1 MSILLAGTMAVSL
14 ASCSG
19 GKKGEENVTLKW
31 VMGGPG
37 ELPDSQKVWQAFNEK
52 LQEYLPGITVEFD
65 VYPRADYKQKVTLMQ
80 AAGEKMDIVNV
91 YGLNYGDELRKGSYA
106 DITDIIAEHGQ
117 DMFKELPQQLWDYMK
132 YKGRIYA
139 VPTYQMMSN
148 SSGFMFPKS
157 LSDKYLDKEAL
168 INNLEENKTIND
180 STLDILENYLK
191 NLKDAGEIGYG
202 FNFWVDITGKGFD
215 KIVDYYAIRQDDDKC
230 KVELLFE
237 TPEIKQYYARKADWY
252 KNGYIRSDS
261 LSAQDN
267 QNGKE
272 GGYVMWQE
280 TTGYKAAETASAKY
294 GMEIECVDYNPENN
308 YYIPTNYTAMGT
320 AISSASKNKEA
331 AVKLLNLINSEK
343 GKDLI
348 NMLVYGIEG
357 DHYTVTG
364 EDKIQTEFNGQVT
377 SNDRYGLYK
386 WLVGNTKYVYDTQ
399 TDLDGYKK
407 WVFEEVNSSQ
417 NFSKLIGFIPDTSK
431 IATQLSQVL
440 AVKGEYFSGLMSG
453 ALPDE
458 EAVYNEFIDKLNKA
472 GNQEIIAELQRQ
484 IDEFLASK

>member
-1 MSILLAGTMAVSL
+1 MLVFAMSAALGACTT
-14 ASCSG
+14 G
-19 GKKGEENVTLKW
+19 GNEEGKEVTVKW
-31 VMGGPG
+31 VMAGPG
-37 ELPDSQKVWQAFNEK
+37 ELADSQKVWQAFNEK

-91 YGLNYGDELRKGSYA
+91 YGLNYGDELRKGSFA

-117 DMFKELPQQLWDYMK
+117 DMYNELPEALWDYMK
-132 YKGRIYA
+132 YKDRIYA
-139 VPTYQMMSN
+139 VPSYQQMSN
-148 SSGFMFPKS
+148 SSGFMVPKA
-157 LSDKYLDKEAL
+157 LADKYLDKEAL
-168 INNLEENKTIND
+168 INDLRTNKTITS
-180 STLDILENYLK
+180 STLDIVESYLK
-191 NLKDAGEIGYG
+191 NLKDNGEIGYG

-215 KIVDYYAIRQDDDKC
+215 KIVDYYAIRQHDDKC

-237 TPEIKQYYARKADWY
+237 TPEIKEYYARKADWY
-252 KNGYIRSDS
+252 KKGYIRSDS
-261 LSAQDN
+261 LSAQDD
-267 QNGKE
+267 QTGKE

-280 TTGYKAAETASAKY
+280 TTGYKSGETASAKY
-294 GMEIECVDYNPENN
+294 GMEIECIDYNPDNP

-320 AISSASKNKEA
+320 AVASSSDHKEE
-331 AVKLLNLINSEK
+331 AVKVLNLINSEK
-343 GKDLI
+343 GKELI

-364 EDKIQTEFNGQVT
+364 EDKIQTEYNGQVT
-377 SNDRYGLYK
+377 SNERYGLYK
-386 WLVGNTKYVYDTQ
+386 WIVGNTKYVYDTQ
-399 TDLDGYKK
+399 TDLEGYKS
-407 WVFEEVNSSQ
+407 WVFDEVNQSQ
-417 NFSKLIGFIPDTSK
+417 NLSKLIGFVPDTSK